1 MNPVSAAIAS
11 GGIHATY
18 KHISYAC
25 NQLSTFACEVSF
37 LSLSLSS
44 PGLFKVLNFT
54 LGSLVRR
61 LFPLLLLLL
70 VLPASFI
77 QGNSKED
84 SCISLEDLAT
94 GFVII
99 HVWIVPICPA
109 QVEVINLQKQNSSD
123 LLPKFRSLLVLRN
136 GPNVPKEMELC
147 APANGNWAP
156 KRKGGKRTTFSRNFS
171 NSCPRPS
178 ISSNNA
184 M

>member
-1 MNPVSAAIAS
+1 MQPINTDVCNP
-11 GGIHATY
+11 
-18 KHISYAC
+18 
-25 NQLSTFACEVSF
+25 LSTFTCEISF
-37 LSLSLSS
+37 LSLSLSLPRAYS
-44 PGLFKVLNFT
+44 KFSI
-54 LGSLVRR
+54 SLWGRSCEG
-61 LFPLLLLLL
+61 FSPLLLLLL

-84 SCISLEDLAT
+84 SCISLEELAT

-156 KRKGGKRTTFSRNFS
+156 KRKGGKRTTFS
-171 NSCPRPS
+171 
-178 ISSNNA
+178 
-184 M
+184 